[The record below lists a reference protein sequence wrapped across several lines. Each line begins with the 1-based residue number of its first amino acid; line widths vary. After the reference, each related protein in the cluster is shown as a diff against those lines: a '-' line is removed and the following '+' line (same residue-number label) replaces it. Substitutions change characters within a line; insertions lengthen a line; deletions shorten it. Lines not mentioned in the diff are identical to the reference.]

1 MTRLF
6 GVSVTQALAGPHNNF
21 GLLRLVLA
29 LAVVVSHAFR
39 VATGRVEDEPWAQTT
54 GFTLGEHAVNGF
66 FAISGFLVT
75 MSYDRRGWRDY
86 LVARTLRIAPGL
98 IAATLVVA
106 LGLGAA
112 MTRLDLG
119 AYLADPQLRRFIT
132 GTLTTFKSASA
143 LPGVFDRNPLPFPMG
158 TVWTLKYETLC
169 YLGVLVGGL
178 LGLLARPKLAL
189 AMGGLLLFATLL
201 REIVDP
207 DGPKGV
213 ETALRLPL
221 IFLAGGLIYLFRDRV
236 HLSLP
241 GLALGLAALVLLS
254 PTPLYKTALYLL
266 TAWGVLVLA
275 LAPAL
280 TRLEHGT
287 ALRPVLW
294 RLSLW
299 LADPAG
305 EPRPVPRRQRDD
317 LVLAGTARHAG
328 RRLAV
333 LASGRETGARPQ
345 APADR
350 RWLTTA
356 ARSAT
361 RPDIKMGISCR
372 TSSRG
377 SSHQRLASS
386 EAISASSKRIRRT
399 RAGLPPA
406 MA

>member
-1 MTRLF
+1 MTRLS
-6 GVSVTQALAGPHNNF
+6 GVSVTQAMAGPHNHF

-29 LAVVVSHAFR
+29 LAVVVSHAFS
-39 VATGRVEDEPWAQTT
+39 VATGSVEDEPWAQTT

-98 IAATLVVA
+98 VAATLVVA

-143 LPGVFDRNPLPFPMG
+143 LPGVFDKNPLPFPMG

-189 AMGGLLLFATLL
+189 AMGGLLLAATLL
-201 REIVDP
+201 REFVDP

-221 IFLAGGLIYLFRDRV
+221 IFLAGGLVYLFRDQV
-236 HLSLP
+236 PLSLP

-254 PTPLYKTALYLL
+254 PTPLYKPALYLV

-280 TRLEHGT
+280 TRWRSEPPSDLSYGVYLYGWPIQQASH
-287 ALRPVLW
+287 ALFPAASVMTLFWPGLLATLAIAWLSWHLVEKPALGLKR
-294 RLSLW
+294 RL
-299 LADPAG
+299 LAPPPPRD
-305 EPRPVPRRQRDD
+305 PRPGP
-317 LVLAGTARHAG
+317 T
-328 RRLAV
+328 
-333 LASGRETGARPQ
+333 SGAAA
-345 APADR
+345 AP
-350 RWLTTA
+350 
-356 ARSAT
+356 
-361 RPDIKMGISCR
+361 
-372 TSSRG
+372 
-377 SSHQRLASS
+377 
-386 EAISASSKRIRRT
+386 
-399 RAGLPPA
+399 
-406 MA
+406 

>member
-1 MTRLF
+1 MSLF
-6 GVSVTQALAGPHNNF
+6 AGPSVAQAMTGRDNNF

-29 LAVVVSHAFR
+29 LAVVVSHAFS
-39 VATGRVEDEPWAQTT
+39 VATGRVEDEPWAQMT

-86 LVARTLRIAPGL
+86 VVARTLRIAPGL

-112 MTRLDLG
+112 MTSLDLG
-119 AYLADPQLRRFIT
+119 AYLTDPQLRRFIA

-143 LPGVFDRNPLPFPMG
+143 LPGVFDKNPLPFPMG
-158 TVWTLKYETLC
+158 TVWTLKYETIC

-189 AMGGLLLFATLL
+189 VMGGLLLAVTLL
-201 REIVDP
+201 RELIDP

-236 HLSLP
+236 PLSLP

-254 PTPLYKTALYLL
+254 PTPLYKSALYLV

-280 TRLEHGT
+280 TRRRTEPPSDLSYGVYLYGWPVQQAAH
-287 ALRPVLW
+287 ALFPAASAMTLFWPGLLVTLAIAWLSWHLVERPA
-294 RLSLW
+294 LSLK
-299 LADPAG
+299 
-305 EPRPVPRRQRDD
+305 
-317 LVLAGTARHAG
+317 
-328 RRLAV
+328 RRLV
-333 LASGRETGARPQ
+333 
-345 APADR
+345 
-350 RWLTTA
+350 A
-356 ARSAT
+356 A
-361 RPDIKMGISCR
+361 G
-372 TSSRG
+372 
-377 SSHQRLASS
+377 
-386 EAISASSKRIRRT
+386 
-399 RAGLPPA
+399 
-406 MA
+406 